1 MYSDIKLYRK
11 RFIPA
16 ETKPLKDDKILY
28 FDENLIITSWECF
41 NPRED
46 FASGI
51 SAFYRKEGFK
61 ISRHFAMDGTFT
73 RWYCDIISESA
84 NGNEIILS
92 DLLID
97 VIIYPD
103 GTVQVVDLDE
113 AADAVEQGF
122 MTKELLVQAL
132 RITNHLLNYIYQG
145 KLEELTHCIMKY
157 IEKND

>member
-73 RWYCDIISESA
+73 RWYCDIISEST

-97 VIIYPD
+97 VVISPN
-103 GTVQVVDLDE
+103 GEVKVVDLDE
-113 AADAVEQGF
+113 AADAVEQGL
-122 MTKELLVQAL
+122 MSKELLVQAL
-132 RITNHLLNYIYQG
+132 RITNNLLNYIYHG
-145 KLEELTHCIMKY
+145 KLEELTHCIMQY
-157 IEKND
+157 I

>member
-1 MYSDIKLYRK
+1 MYSNIKLYRR
-11 RFIPA
+11 RFIPE

-41 NPRED
+41 NPRPD

-61 ISRHFAMDGTFT
+61 ISRHFAMDGSFT
-73 RWYCDIISESA
+73 RWYCDIISELV
-84 NGNEIILS
+84 NENEIVLS

-97 VIIYPD
+97 VIIFPN
-103 GTVQVVDLDE
+103 GEVKVVDLDE
-113 AADAVEQGF
+113 AADAVEQGL

-132 RITNHLLNYIYQG
+132 RTTNNLLNYIYHG
-145 KLEELTHCIMKY
+145 KLEELTNCIMKY
-157 IEKND
+157 I

>member
-16 ETKPLKDDKILY
+16 EIKPLKDDTILY

-41 NPRED
+41 HPRED

-51 SAFYRKEGFK
+51 SVFYRKEGFK
-61 ISRHFAMDGTFT
+61 ISRHFAMDGSFT
-73 RWYCDIISESA
+73 RWYCDIMAESA

-103 GTVQVVDLDE
+103 GVVRVVDLDE
-113 AADAVEQGF
+113 AADAVEQGL

-132 RITNHLLNYIYQG
+132 RTTNKLLDMIYHG
-145 KLEELTHCIMKY
+145 KLEELTYYIMKY
-157 IEKND
+157 SEK

>member
-73 RWYCDIISESA
+73 RWYCDIISEST

-97 VIIYPD
+97 VVISPN
-103 GTVQVVDLDE
+103 GEVKVVDLDE
-113 AADAVEQGF
+113 AADAVEQGL
-122 MTKELLVQAL
+122 MSKELLVQAL
-132 RITNHLLNYIYQG
+132 RITNNLLNYIYHG
-145 KLEELTHCIMKY
+145 KLEELTNCITKY
-157 IEKND
+157 IEK